1 MSGGKARHSVESAS
15 VLTVSEHPA
24 GHSGTG
30 LRHLLVVDD
39 EPGILT
45 SVADLLED
53 LFEVHVAS
61 SGEQALDILREFP
74 IAVLVTDQRMPGMA
88 GDELL
93 ALAAS
98 QSKATRVLFTGY
110 SDLNAVV
117 RAVNRGHIY
126 AYVAKPWE
134 PMELRLTL
142 ARAAEHHDLVQS
154 LNNERRLLG
163 QLMEN
168 VPDAIFFKDSA
179 QRFTRVNRAKAEL
192 VGAEDPQQLIGLA
205 DWDFFPPHEAAR
217 IQAEDQRVIDEG
229 RAVLDRVEVYTP
241 PDGRERWFTTTKVPL
256 DGKKG
261 LVGISRDITER
272 KQSEQQLEAM
282 TRALIEAEKEKDAF
296 GRQVVTAVTGGKFHL
311 VDPGDIPA
319 LEELS
324 FAVELAYQ
332 QGHQAM
338 RAQLR
343 LLGESAG
350 LHPEA
355 IEDLVLAAGEA
366 ATNTVKHAASGS
378 CQAGRVADGLV
389 VRISDKGPGIGRAE
403 LPQSLFRAGY
413 SSKVSLGLGY
423 TLILEVMDEI
433 WLATGP
439 SGTIIQMLKRRDGS
453 GADEL
458 DLEALLDR
466 FG

>member
-1 MSGGKARHSVESAS
+1 LVTAS
-15 VLTVSEHPA
+15 QNKPQVQR
-24 GHSGTG
+24 G
-30 LRHLLVVDD
+30 LRHVLIVDD

-53 LFEVHVAS
+53 LFEIHLAS
-61 SGEQALDILREFP
+61 TGEQALAILQQYP

-93 ALAAS
+93 AKAAS
-98 QSKATRVLFTGY
+98 ASEATRVLFTGY
-110 SDLNAVV
+110 SDLGAVV

-142 ARAAEHHDLVQS
+142 SRAAEHHDLVQS
-154 LNNERRLLG
+154 LNHERMLLE

-168 VPDAIFFKDSA
+168 VPDAIFFKDQE
-179 QRFTRVNRAKAEL
+179 QRFTRVNRAKAQL
-192 VGAEDPQQLIGLA
+192 VGVEDPDALIGLA

-217 IQAEDQRVIDEG
+217 IQAEDRTVIVQG
-229 RAVLDRVEVYTP
+229 KVLLDQVEPYTP

-256 DGKKG
+256 GGRGG

-272 KQSEQQLEAM
+272 KHAEQQLESV
-282 TRALIEAEKEKDAF
+282 TTALIQAEKEKEAF

-311 VDPGDIPA
+311 VDAAEIPA
-319 LEELS
+319 LERPRFQLELS
-324 FAVELAYQ
+324 DAEA
-332 QGHQAM
+332 HRAM

-343 LLGESAG
+343 LLGAEAG
-350 LHPEA
+350 LSPEA
-355 IEDLVLAAGEA
+355 TEELVLAAGEA
-366 ATNTVKHAASGS
+366 ATNTVKHAVPGT
-378 CQAGRVADGLV
+378 CQAGLLDGSVV
-389 VRISDKGPGIGRAE
+389 VRVSDTGPGIGRAE
-403 LPQSLFRAGY
+403 LPQSLFRAGF
-413 SSKVSLGLGY
+413 STKVSLGLGY
-423 TLILEVMDEI
+423 TVILEITDEI

-439 SGTIIQMLKRRDGS
+439 SGTVIQMVKKVA
-453 GADEL
+453 GAQAGED

-466 FG
+466 FS

>member
-1 MSGGKARHSVESAS
+1 MYGGKAPPTVEPLW
-15 VLTVSEHPA
+15 VLTATQNPA
-24 GHSGTG
+24 GHNETG

-61 SGEQALDILREFP
+61 NGEQALAILREFP

-93 ALAAS
+93 AQAANHS
-98 QSKATRVLFTGY
+98 QATRVLFTGY
-110 SDLNAVV
+110 SDLNAVI

-154 LNNERRLLG
+154 LNHERMLLE

-192 VGAEDPQQLIGLA
+192 VGVEDPQRLIGLA
-205 DWDFFPPHEAAR
+205 DWDFFPAHEAAR
-217 IQAEDQRVIDEG
+217 IQAEDLRVIEDG
-229 RAVLDRVEVYTP
+229 QPVLDQVEIYTP
-241 PDGRERWFTTTKVPL
+241 PDGRVRWFTTTKVPL
-256 DGKKG
+256 GGKKG

-272 KQSEQQLEAM
+272 KQSEQQLETM
-282 TRALIEAEKEKDAF
+282 THALIAAEKEREAF
-296 GRQVVTAVTGGKFHL
+296 GRQVVTAVTGGKFQL
-311 VDPGDIPA
+311 VDPAEIPPI
-319 LEELS
+319 EELS
-324 FAVELAYQ
+324 LSLALAEEE
-332 QGHQAM
+332 GHRQM

-343 LLGESAG
+343 LLGQSCG
-350 LHPEA
+350 LEAEA

-366 ATNTVKHAASGS
+366 ATNTVKHAASGT
-378 CQAGRVADGLV
+378 CQAGRLPEGVV
-389 VRISDKGPGIGRAE
+389 VRISDQGPGIGRAE

-423 TLILEVMDEI
+423 TVILEVMDEV

-439 SGTIIQMLKRRDGS
+439 SGTILQMIKRRQDSGS
-453 GADEL
+453 GDL

>member
-1 MSGGKARHSVESAS
+1 MVTANEK
-15 VLTVSEHPA
+15 PA
-24 GHSGTG
+24 GLKTG
-30 LRHLLVVDD
+30 LRHVLVVDD
-39 EPGILT
+39 EQGILT

-53 LFEVHVAS
+53 LFHVHLAS
-61 SGEQALDILREFP
+61 TGDQALAILREYP

-93 ALAAS
+93 AKAAGES
-98 QSKATRVLFTGY
+98 AATRVLFTGY

-142 ARAAEHHDLVQS
+142 SRAADHHDLVQS
-154 LNNERRLLG
+154 LNHERMLLA

-168 VPDAIFFKDSA
+168 VPDAIFFKDGE
-179 QRFTRVNRAKAEL
+179 QRFTRVNRAKAQL
-192 VGAEDPQQLIGLA
+192 VGVEDPDRLIGLA
-205 DWDFFPPHEAAR
+205 DWDFFPPNEAAR
-217 IQAEDQRVIDEG
+217 IQAEDQTVIQDGRV
-229 RAVLDRVEVYTP
+229 VLDQVEPYTP

-256 DGKKG
+256 DDKKG

-272 KQSEQQLEAM
+272 KHQEQQLETM
-282 TRALIEAEKEKDAF
+282 TSALMAAEKEKELF

-311 VDPGDIPA
+311 VDAIDIAPIPSPRFQ
-319 LEELS
+319 LS
-324 FAVELAYQ
+324 LTEQ
-332 QGHQAM
+332 EGHKQM

-343 LLGESAG
+343 LLGGEAG
-350 LHPEA
+350 LSADAVE
-355 IEDLVLAAGEA
+355 ELVLAAGEA
-366 ATNTVKHAASGS
+366 ATNTVKHGISGS
-378 CQAGRVADGLV
+378 CQAALLEQGGVV
-389 VRISDKGPGIGRAE
+389 VRVSDQGPGIGRAE

-413 SSKVSLGLGY
+413 STKVSLGLGY
-423 TLILEVMDEI
+423 TVILEVMDEV

-439 SGTIIQMLKRRDGS
+439 SGTLIQMVKRA
-453 GADEL
+453 GAFEDPGEV

-466 FG
+466 FS

>member
-1 MSGGKARHSVESAS
+1 MTADYSPGIGP
-15 VLTVSEHPA
+15 T
-24 GHSGTG
+24 TG
-30 LRHLLVVDD
+30 LRHVLIVDD

-53 LFEVHVAS
+53 LFEVHLAS
-61 SGEQALDILREFP
+61 NGQEALAILQQQP

-93 ALAAS
+93 AEAAARS
-98 QSKATRVLFTGY
+98 QATRVLFTGY

-154 LNNERRLLG
+154 LNHERMLLA

-168 VPDAIFFKDSA
+168 VPDAIFFKDHA
-179 QRFTRVNRAKAEL
+179 QRFTRVNRAKARL
-192 VGAEDPQQLIGLA
+192 VGVSEPQQLIGRA

-217 IQAEDQRVIDEG
+217 IQAEDLAVINEG
-229 RAVLDRVEVYTP
+229 RPVLDQVELYTP
-241 PDGRERWFTTTKVPL
+241 PDGKERWFSTTKVPL
-256 DGKKG
+256 DGKHG

-272 KQSEQQLEAM
+272 KHSERKLERM
-282 TRALIEAEKEKDAF
+282 TSALLAAEKEKEAF
-296 GRQVVTAVTGGKFHL
+296 GRQVVSAVTGGKFHL
-311 VDPGDIPA
+311 VDPADIPP
-319 LEELS
+319 LEEVALT
-324 FAVELAYQ
+324 LPLLDQ
-332 QGHQAM
+332 DGHLQL
-338 RAQLR
+338 RSQLR
-343 LLGESAG
+343 LLGPRCG
-350 LHPEA
+350 LSQEA
-355 IEDLVLAAGEA
+355 TEDLVLAAGEA
-366 ATNTVKHAASGS
+366 ATNTVKHARDGS
-378 CQAGRVADGLV
+378 CQAGPLEGGVV
-389 VRISDKGPGIGRAE
+389 VRISDEGPGIGRAE

-423 TLILEVMDEI
+423 TVILEVMDEI

-439 SGTIIQMLKRRDGS
+439 TGTILQMVKRAAPLDD
-453 GADEL
+453 AL

-466 FG
+466 FQ